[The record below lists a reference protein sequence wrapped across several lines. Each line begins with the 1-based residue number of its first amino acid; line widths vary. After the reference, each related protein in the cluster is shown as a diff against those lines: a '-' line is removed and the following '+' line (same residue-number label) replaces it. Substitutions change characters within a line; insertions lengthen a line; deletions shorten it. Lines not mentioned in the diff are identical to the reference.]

1 MRTFKLV
8 KYVFSVDDDSE
19 GPDIGDKP
27 LAVMV
32 RYINLPSVPP
42 QNLVIS
48 LGDMTEMV
56 QLVGYVINPDYPQE
70 EGQFEILTEPILIS
84 SDELFEIHEGWMIGE
99 SDVNWLSLVLTDN
112 AVEIDPDPLGLSD
125 LDIEGIDL
133 DLGE

>member
-1 MRTFKLV
+1 
-8 KYVFSVDDDSE
+8 
-19 GPDIGDKP
+19 
-27 LAVMV
+27 
-32 RYINLPSVPP
+32 
-42 QNLVIS
+42 
-48 LGDMTEMV
+48 MTEMV